1 MDEPA
6 ALGNCI
12 FGYISL
18 TFWAAI
24 KNETKMKNQKKKEAK
39 GREGKGK
46 CNWRGKRRRKRPR
59 LANYEDLDKR
69 LILLGQARD
78 QARPERGIVWSVR
91 FIFFVSPHVFPFIL
105 WCPL

>member
-24 KNETKMKNQKKKEAK
+24 KNETKMKNQKKEKRREEKGRENATGGASEGAK
-39 GREGKGK
+39 GR
-46 CNWRGKRRRKRPR
+46 
-59 LANYEDLDKR
+59 
-69 LILLGQARD
+69 
-78 QARPERGIVWSVR
+78 V
-91 FIFFVSPHVFPFIL
+91 
-105 WCPL
+105 

>member
-24 KNETKMKNQKKKEAK
+24 KNETKMKNQKKRGKRGENATGGASEGAK
-39 GREGKGK
+39 GR
-46 CNWRGKRRRKRPR
+46 
-59 LANYEDLDKR
+59 
-69 LILLGQARD
+69 
-78 QARPERGIVWSVR
+78 V
-91 FIFFVSPHVFPFIL
+91 
-105 WCPL
+105 